1 MGKIEVVQYIFRK
14 ICESFN
20 TLHTEIEKL
29 KKETHKEVEN
39 NENLTSLHV
48 RIENN
53 IQIISKLMEVEND
66 KLNNLQSELV
76 KMAKFSEHEQHEFD
90 LINNVR

>member
-1 MGKIEVVQYIFRK
+1 M
-14 ICESFN
+14 
-20 TLHTEIEKL
+20 
-29 KKETHKEVEN
+29 
-39 NENLTSLHV
+39 TSLHV
-48 RIENN
+48 RIEDN
-53 IQIISKLMEVEND
+53 IQITSKLMEVEND

>member
-1 MGKIEVVQYIFRK
+1 M
-14 ICESFN
+14 
-20 TLHTEIEKL
+20 
-29 KKETHKEVEN
+29 
-39 NENLTSLHV
+39 TSLHV
-48 RIENN
+48 RIKDN
-53 IQIISKLMEVEND
+53 IQINSKLMEMETD

>member
-1 MGKIEVVQYIFRK
+1 MRKIEVVKYIFRK
-14 ICESFN
+14 ICKSFN

-29 KKETHKEVEN
+29 KKETRTEIEN

-90 LINNVR
+90 LINNVC